1 MYARTTCTIGGS
13 PEGAPARTGTL
24 RSVASLRS
32 VRSLR
37 PMRSLLLPPSLLVL
51 SLLASGCFASGPS
64 EPTSGLLTTA
74 DGINPIL
81 LVPAGT
87 PHRWPMDPWSYLSH
101 RVEEDLLT
109 LHIQYGGGCRDHRFA
124 LLVDPAF
131 MESHPVQV
139 AARLAH
145 DADGDPCRA
154 LVGRTLR
161 FDLTPLKEH
170 YRNAYGPGPATVILQ
185 LAGQPIAYDF

>member
-1 MYARTTCTIGGS
+1 MHARTTCTISLG
-13 PEGAPARTGTL
+13 PEGAPARTGAL
-24 RSVASLRS
+24 RSAGSLHS
-32 VRSLR
+32 VRSLLLA
-37 PMRSLLLPPSLLVL
+37 PSLLPPSLLVL

-74 DGINPIL
+74 DGITPIL

-101 RVEEDLLT
+101 QVEEDLLT

-161 FDLTPLKEH
+161 FDLTALKEH
-170 YRNAYGPGPATVILQ
+170 YRNAYGAGPATVILQ
-185 LAGQPIAYDF
+185 LAGQGIIYAF